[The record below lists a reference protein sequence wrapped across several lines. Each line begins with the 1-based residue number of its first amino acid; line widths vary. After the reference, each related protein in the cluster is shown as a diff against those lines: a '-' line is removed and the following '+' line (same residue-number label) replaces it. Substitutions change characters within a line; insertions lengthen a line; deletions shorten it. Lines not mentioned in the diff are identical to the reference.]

1 MATKICGTLAVLGP
15 VELVMWMNLEE
26 AFRTGKP
33 VFKDLKLTE
42 EEHGLIRK
50 GRIIHSGGCECAC
63 CYV

>member
-33 VFKDLKLTE
+33 VYKDLKLTE
-42 EEHGLIRK
+42 EEQRTYSEG
-50 GRIIHSGGCECAC
+50 
-63 CYV
+63 